1 VIERIRKEVVDQF
14 GLGTLYF
21 TAPTFI
27 TREVREV
34 GTVCHSVVRELHLH
48 PRVKRGWLLWLG
60 SSAQFSQCQQPVG
73 SVGAKRPVGTKC
85 QPA

>member
-1 VIERIRKEVVDQF
+1 MRRTPHQSVIERIRKEVVDQF

-34 GTVCHSVVRELHLH
+34 GTVCHS
-48 PRVKRGWLLWLG
+48 
-60 SSAQFSQCQQPVG
+60 S
-73 SVGAKRPVGTKC
+73 
-85 QPA
+85 